1 MVLRVLALAAADGV
15 AGAVEQDAAARR
27 RALVDCSYVTPHV
40 RLVRTMRGNPMRELL
55 PPRSFDRPFDVIVI
69 GAGINGAGIAR
80 DATLRG
86 LSVLLV
92 DKGDVGAGTTSRSTR
107 LVHGGLRYLE
117 HFEVPLVR
125 ESLRERET
133 LLHIAPHLVH
143 PLSFL
148 LPIYEEHK
156 RRPALIRMG
165 MMAYDALSLDK
176 SLERHR
182 MLNREQALLREPGL
196 RSEGLKGA
204 AAYYD
209 AQAEY
214 PERLA
219 LENALDARRFGAVVL
234 PYMRVTALERGG
246 LDRITGVSLHDE
258 LHDVDY
264 RARGGVVV
272 NAAGPWVDQVLAEV
286 GRVGGPEGPGP
297 LIGGTKGSHL
307 VVAPFPGAPRE
318 AVYAE
323 AVGDGRPYFVVP
335 WDGRYLIGTTDTRYE
350 GDLDDV
356 VATDDEIAY
365 LIDETNRLI
374 PGAALTPEQVLYT
387 YAGVRPLPV
396 APDGDE
402 SAITRSHV
410 IHDHGAGEGGVQGL
424 LSIVGGKITTYR
436 RLSEETVDAV
446 VKKLG
451 RKAGKCSTGQLP
463 LPGGTAYSFDGFRER
478 FRATSGLSVDTANRL
493 LRIYGTRAAEALDW
507 ADAAPQLREPFDM
520 DSGAIGAEVVFSL
533 RTELAETLAD
543 VLLRRTFVG
552 YNSHAGLD
560 AADAAA
566 ELAVRHVGWSDERA
580 AHEVAAFRAQVAAS
594 LRPRVGVV

>member
-1 MVLRVLALAAADGV
+1 M
-15 AGAVEQDAAARR
+15 
-27 RALVDCSYVTPHV
+27 RAP
-40 RLVRTMRGNPMRELL
+40 L
-55 PPRSFDRPFDVIVI
+55 PPRTFERPFDLIVI

-176 SLERHR
+176 SMERHR
-182 MLNREQALLREPGL
+182 MLSRDEALRREPGL
-196 RSEGLKGA
+196 RSEGLRAA

-219 LENALDARRFGAVVL
+219 LENALDARRLGAVVL
-234 PYMRVTALERGG
+234 PYMRVTALERSAGA
-246 LDRITGVSLHDE
+246 RVTGVALHDE
-258 LHDVDY
+258 LHDAEHL
-264 RARGGVVV
+264 ARGALVV
-272 NAAGPWVDQVLAEV
+272 NATGPWVDELLGEAA
-286 GRVGGPEGPGP
+286 RPASGP

-307 VVAPFPGAPRE
+307 VVEPFPGAPRE

-323 AVGDGRPYFVVP
+323 AVEDGRPYFVVP
-335 WDGRYLIGTTDTRYE
+335 WHGLYLIGTTDTRYD

-356 VATDDEIAY
+356 VATDEEIAY
-365 LIDETNRLI
+365 LIDETNGLI

-387 YAGVRPLPV
+387 YAGVRPLP
-396 APDGDE
+396 AAGGRGGNDE
-402 SAITRSHV
+402 GSITRSHV
-410 IHDHGAGEGGVQGL
+410 IHDHAGRDVPEGERVGGL

-436 RLSEETVDAV
+436 RLAEETVDLA

-451 RKAGKCSTGQLP
+451 RKADKCRTHQLP
-463 LPGGTAYSFDGFRER
+463 LPGGTAYPFAGFRER
-478 FRATSGLSVDTANRL
+478 FHVTSGLPVEAADRL
-493 LRIYGTRAAEALDW
+493 LRIYGTRAAEALDF
-507 ADAAPQLREPFDM
+507 ADGSPDLREPFDP

-533 RTELAETLAD
+533 RTEMAETLAD
-543 VLLRRTFVG
+543 VVQRRTLVG
-552 YNSHAGLD
+552 YGAHAGLE
-560 AADAAA
+560 AVDAAA
-566 ELAVRHVGWSDERA
+566 EIAVRHAGWTDERA
-580 AHEVAAFRAQVAAS
+580 AREVAAFHDQVAA
-594 LRPRVGVV
+594 LRPRAPVPEVMEERPLALLGAARARLRRFRSVG

>member
-1 MVLRVLALAAADGV
+1 M
-15 AGAVEQDAAARR
+15 
-27 RALVDCSYVTPHV
+27 RAPLPS
-40 RLVRTMRGNPMRELL
+40 RTFE
-55 PPRSFDRPFDVIVI
+55 RPFDLIVI

-182 MLNREQALLREPGL
+182 MLSRDEALRREPGL
-196 RSEGLKGA
+196 RSEGLRGA
-204 AAYYD
+204 ATYYD

-219 LENALDARRFGAVVL
+219 LENALAARRLGAVVL
-234 PYMRVTALERGG
+234 PYMRVTALERGAP
-246 LDRITGVSLHDE
+246 DRITGVALHDE
-258 LHDVDY
+258 LHGTEHL
-264 RARGGVVV
+264 ARGALVV
-272 NAAGPWVDQVLAEV
+272 NATGPWVDELL
-286 GRVGGPEGPGP
+286 GMGSLPTPPKP

-307 VVAPFPGAPRE
+307 VVEPFPGAPRE

-323 AVGDGRPYFVVP
+323 AVEDGRPYFVVP
-335 WDGRYLIGTTDTRYE
+335 WNGLYLIGTTDTRYD

-356 VATDDEIAY
+356 VATEDEIAY

-374 PGAALTPEQVLYT
+374 PGAALTPAQVLYT
-387 YAGVRPLPV
+387 YAGVRPLP
-396 APDGDE
+396 AGGGRDGTE
-402 SAITRSHV
+402 EGAITRSHV
-410 IHDHGAGEGGVQGL
+410 IYDHAATRDPAERLEGM

-436 RLSEETVDAV
+436 RLAEETVDQA

-451 RKAGKCSTGQLP
+451 RKADKCRTHQVP
-463 LPGGTAYSFDGFRER
+463 LPGGTAYPFAGFRER
-478 FRATSGLSVDTANRL
+478 FRATSGLPLETADRL
-493 LRIYGTRAAEALDW
+493 LRIYGTRAAEALDF
-507 ADAAPQLREPFDM
+507 ADGAPELREPFDA
-520 DSGAIGAEVVFSL
+520 DTGAIGAEVIFSL

-543 VLLRRTFVG
+543 VVQRRTLVG
-552 YNSHAGLD
+552 YGAHVGLE
-560 AADAAA
+560 AVESAA
-566 ELAVRHVGWSDERA
+566 EIAVRHAGWTDERA
-580 AHEVAAFRAQVAAS
+580 AREVAAFREQAAA
-594 LRPRVGVV
+594 LRPRAAATG

>member
-1 MVLRVLALAAADGV
+1 M
-15 AGAVEQDAAARR
+15 
-27 RALVDCSYVTPHV
+27 RAP
-40 RLVRTMRGNPMRELL
+40 L
-55 PPRSFDRPFDVIVI
+55 PPRTFDRPFDLIVV

-133 LLHIAPHLVH
+133 LLRIAPHLVH

-148 LPIYEEHK
+148 LPIYEEHR
-156 RRPALIRMG
+156 RRPAVIRMG

-176 SLERHR
+176 SMERHR
-182 MLNREQALLREPGL
+182 MLSRDEALRREPGL
-196 RSEGLKGA
+196 RPDGLRGA

-209 AQAEY
+209 AQAAY

-219 LENALDARRFGAVVL
+219 LENALDARRRGAVVL
-234 PYMRVTALERGG
+234 PYMRVTG
-246 LDRITGVSLHDE
+246 LDRSHERITGVALHDE
-258 LHDVDY
+258 LHDVEH
-264 RARGGVVV
+264 RARGALVI
-272 NAAGPWVDQVLAEV
+272 NATGPWVDEVLGEEH
-286 GRVGGPEGPGP
+286 GRSQPDAG

-307 VVAPFPGAPRE
+307 VVEPFPGAPRE

-335 WDGRYLIGTTDTRYE
+335 WNGLYLIGTTDTRYD

-356 VATDDEIAY
+356 VATDEEVAY
-365 LIDETNRLI
+365 LIEETNRLI
-374 PGAALTPEQVLYT
+374 PGAELTPAQVLYT
-387 YAGVRPLPV
+387 YAGVRPLPA
-396 APDGDE
+396 APNGDE
-402 SAITRSHV
+402 GAITRSHV
-410 IHDHGAGEGGVQGL
+410 IHDHAGDKVPEEERLEGL

-436 RLSEETVDAV
+436 RLSEETVDAA

-451 RKAGKCSTGQLP
+451 RKADKCRTHQVP
-463 LPGGTAYSFDGFRER
+463 LPGGTAYPFAGFRER
-478 FRATSGLSVDTANRL
+478 FRATSGLPVETADRL
-493 LRIYGTRAAEALDW
+493 LRIYGTRAAEALDF
-507 ADAAPQLREPFDM
+507 ADGAPELRESFD
-520 DSGAIGAEVVFSL
+520 DDTGAIGAEVVFSL

-543 VLLRRTFVG
+543 VIQRRTLVG
-552 YNSHAGLD
+552 YGAHAGLD
-560 AADAAA
+560 AVEAAA
-566 ELAVRHVGWSDERA
+566 EIAVRHVHWSDERA
-580 AHEVAAFRAQVAAS
+580 AAEVAAYREQAAA
-594 LRPRVGVV
+594 LRPRAATTG

>member
-1 MVLRVLALAAADGV
+1 M
-15 AGAVEQDAAARR
+15 
-27 RALVDCSYVTPHV
+27 RAP
-40 RLVRTMRGNPMRELL
+40 L
-55 PPRSFDRPFDVIVI
+55 PPRTFDRPFDLIVI

-92 DKGDVGAGTTSRSTR
+92 DKGDIGAGTTSRSTR

-148 LPIYEEHK
+148 LPIYEEHR

-182 MLNREQALLREPGL
+182 MLSRDEAMRREPGL
-196 RSEGLKGA
+196 RSEGLRAA

-219 LENALDARRFGAVVL
+219 LENALDARRLGAVVL

-246 LDRITGVSLHDE
+246 PDRITGVALHDD
-258 LHDVDY
+258 LHGSEHL
-264 RARGGVVV
+264 ARGALVV
-272 NAAGPWVDQVLAEV
+272 NATGPWVDEVLADAAPP
-286 GRVGGPEGPGP
+286 RK

-307 VVAPFPGAPRE
+307 VVEPFPGAPRE

-335 WDGRYLIGTTDTRYE
+335 WNGLYLIGTTDTRYE

-356 VATDDEIAY
+356 VATEEEIGY

-374 PGAALTPEQVLYT
+374 PGAALTPAQVLYT
-387 YAGVRPLPV
+387 YAGVRPLP
-396 APDGDE
+396 APRGRDGNSPDE
-402 SAITRSHV
+402 GSITRSHV
-410 IHDHGAGEGGVQGL
+410 IHDHAGKDVPEDERLDGL

-436 RLSEETVDAV
+436 RLAEETVDAV
-446 VKKLG
+446 VKKLD
-451 RKAGKCSTGQLP
+451 RKADKCRTHQVP
-463 LPGGTAYSFDGFRER
+463 LPGGTAYPFAGFRER
-478 FRATSGLSVDTANRL
+478 FRVTSGLPVETADRL
-493 LRIYGTRAAEALDW
+493 LRIYGTRAAEALDF
-507 ADAAPQLREPFDM
+507 ADGSPELREPFDEET
-520 DSGAIGAEVVFSL
+520 GAIGAEVVFSL
-533 RTELAETLAD
+533 RTEMAETLAD
-543 VLLRRTFVG
+543 VVQRRTLVG
-552 YNSHAGLD
+552 YAAHAGLG
-560 AADAAA
+560 AVDAAA
-566 ELAVRHVGWSDERA
+566 EIAVRHLGWSDERA
-580 AHEVAAFRAQVAAS
+580 AREVAGFHEQVAAFRPRAATA
-594 LRPRVGVV
+594 G

>member
-1 MVLRVLALAAADGV
+1 M
-15 AGAVEQDAAARR
+15 
-27 RALVDCSYVTPHV
+27 RAP
-40 RLVRTMRGNPMRELL
+40 L
-55 PPRSFDRPFDVIVI
+55 PPRTFERPFDLIVV

-176 SLERHR
+176 SMERHR
-182 MLNREQALLREPGL
+182 MLSRDEALRREPGL
-196 RSEGLKGA
+196 RAEGLRGA

-209 AQAEY
+209 AQAAY

-219 LENALDARRFGAVVL
+219 LENALDARRLGAVVL
-234 PYMRVTALERGG
+234 PYMRVTAVERAH
-246 LDRITGVSLHDE
+246 DRVIGVALHDE
-258 LHDVDY
+258 LHERDY
-264 RARGGVVV
+264 RARGALVV
-272 NAAGPWVDQVLAEV
+272 NASGPWVDAVLAGVAARE
-286 GRVGGPEGPGP
+286 RP

-307 VVAPFPGAPRE
+307 VVEPFPGAPRE

-323 AVGDGRPYFVVP
+323 AAGDGRPYFVVP
-335 WDGRYLIGTTDTRYE
+335 WNGLYLIGTTDTRYD

-356 VATDDEIAY
+356 VATDEEIAY
-365 LIDETNRLI
+365 LIEETNRLI
-374 PGAALTPEQVLYT
+374 PGAELTAERVLYT
-387 YAGVRPLPV
+387 YAGVRPLP
-396 APDGDE
+396 APGVGAKEKERDE
-402 SAITRSHV
+402 ATITRSHV
-410 IHDHGAGEGGVQGL
+410 VHDHAGRDVPEGERVEGL
-424 LSIVGGKITTYR
+424 VSIVGGKITTYR
-436 RLSEETVDAV
+436 RLAQETVDLAV
-446 VKKLG
+446 RKLG
-451 RKAGKCSTGQLP
+451 RKADKCRTHQLP
-463 LPGGTAYSFDGFRER
+463 LPGGTAYPFDGFRER
-478 FRATSGLSVDTANRL
+478 FRVTSGLAPETADRL
-493 LRIYGTRAAEALDW
+493 LRIYGTRAAEALDF
-507 ADAAPQLREPFDM
+507 ADGAPALREPFDP
-520 DSGAIGAEVVFSL
+520 DSGAIGAEVVFAL

-543 VLLRRTFVG
+543 VVQRRTLVG
-552 YNSHAGLD
+552 YGAHAGLE
-560 AADAAA
+560 AVDAAA
-566 ELAVRHVGWSDERA
+566 ELAVRHAGWSDERA
-580 AHEVAAFRAQVAAS
+580 AREAADFRAQAEAT
-594 LRPRVGVV
+594 LRPRAAVR

>member
-1 MVLRVLALAAADGV
+1 
-15 AGAVEQDAAARR
+15 
-27 RALVDCSYVTPHV
+27 
-40 RLVRTMRGNPMRELL
+40 MRDLL
-55 PPRSFDRPFDVIVI
+55 PPRTFERPFDLIVI

-125 ESLRERET
+125 ESLRERQT

-182 MLNREQALLREPGL
+182 MLSRDEALRREPGL
-196 RSEGLKGA
+196 RPDGLRGA

-219 LENALDARRFGAVVL
+219 LENALDARRLGAVVL
-234 PYMRVTALERGG
+234 PYMRVTALERGTG
-246 LDRITGVSLHDE
+246 SSPSRITGVALHDE
-258 LHDVDY
+258 LHDADY
-264 RARGGVVV
+264 RARGALVV
-272 NAAGPWVDQVLAEV
+272 NAAGPWVDEVLGESAAPDA
-286 GRVGGPEGPGP
+286 R

-335 WDGRYLIGTTDTRYE
+335 WNGAYLIGTTDTRYE

-356 VATDDEIAY
+356 VATDEEIAY
-365 LIDETNRLI
+365 LIEETNKLI

-387 YAGVRPLPV
+387 YAGVRPLP
-396 APDGDE
+396 AGGGKDGDE
-402 SAITRSHV
+402 GAITRSHV
-410 IHDHGAGEGGVQGL
+410 IHDHAGGSTPEAARIEGL

-436 RLSEETVDAV
+436 RLSEETVDVA

-451 RKAGKCSTGQLP
+451 RKVDKCRTHQVP
-463 LPGGTAYSFDGFRER
+463 LPGGTAYPFAGFRER
-478 FRATSGLSVDTANRL
+478 FRATSGLPLETADRL
-493 LRIYGTRAAEALDW
+493 LRIYGTRAAEALDF
-507 ADAAPQLREPFDM
+507 ADGAPELREPFDP

-543 VLLRRTFVG
+543 VVQRRTLVG
-552 YNSHAGLD
+552 YGPHVGLE
-560 AADAAA
+560 AIDAAA
-566 ELAVRHVGWSDERA
+566 EIAIRHAGWSEERA
-580 AHEVAAFRAQVAAS
+580 AGEALAYRDQLAA
-594 LRPRVGVV
+594 LRPRATTG

>member
-1 MVLRVLALAAADGV
+1 M
-15 AGAVEQDAAARR
+15 
-27 RALVDCSYVTPHV
+27 RAPLPT
-40 RLVRTMRGNPMRELL
+40 RTFE
-55 PPRSFDRPFDVIVI
+55 RPFDLIVI
-69 GAGINGAGIAR
+69 GAGVNGAGIAR

-133 LLHIAPHLVH
+133 LLRIAPHLVH

-156 RRPALIRMG
+156 RRPAVIRMG

-182 MLNREQALLREPGL
+182 MLSRDEALRREPGL
-196 RSEGLKGA
+196 RADGLRGA

-209 AQAEY
+209 AQAAY

-219 LENALDARRFGAVVL
+219 LENALDARRRGAVVL
-234 PYMRVTALERGG
+234 PYMRVTGIERSH
-246 LDRITGVSLHDE
+246 DRVTGVALHDE
-258 LHDVDY
+258 LHGSEH
-264 RARGGVVV
+264 RARGALVV
-272 NAAGPWVDQVLAEV
+272 NATGPWVDELLAGVQPRDE
-286 GRVGGPEGPGP
+286 RR

-307 VVAPFPGAPRE
+307 VVEPFPGAPRE

-323 AVGDGRPYFVVP
+323 AMGDGRPYFVVP
-335 WDGRYLIGTTDTRYE
+335 WNGLYLIGTTDTRYD

-356 VATDDEIAY
+356 VATDDEVAY
-365 LIDETNRLI
+365 LIAETNRLI
-374 PGAALTPEQVLYT
+374 PHAELTPERVLYT
-387 YAGVRPLPV
+387 YAGVRPLP
-396 APDGDE
+396 APRPGRDGAEDE
-402 SAITRSHV
+402 AAITRSHV
-410 IHDHGAGEGGVQGL
+410 VHDHAGRDVPEGERVEGL

-436 RLSEETVDAV
+436 RLAEETVDAA

-451 RKAGKCSTGQLP
+451 RKADKCRTHQLP
-463 LPGGTAYSFDGFRER
+463 LPGGTAYPFEGFRER
-478 FRATSGLSVDTANRL
+478 FRVTSGLPRETADRL
-493 LRIYGTRAAEALDW
+493 LRIYGTRAAEVLDF
-507 ADAAPQLREPFDM
+507 ADAAPALCEPFDP
-520 DSGAIGAEVVFSL
+520 DTGAIGAEVVFSL

-543 VLLRRTFVG
+543 VVQRRTLVG
-552 YNSHAGLD
+552 YGARCGLS
-560 AADAAA
+560 AIDAAA
-566 ELAVRHVGWSDERA
+566 ELAVRHAGWSEERA
-580 AHEVAAFRAQVAAS
+580 AREADAFRAQAAAA
-594 LRPRVGVV
+594 LRPRAAAAG

>member
-1 MVLRVLALAAADGV
+1 M
-15 AGAVEQDAAARR
+15 
-27 RALVDCSYVTPHV
+27 RAP
-40 RLVRTMRGNPMRELL
+40 L
-55 PPRSFDRPFDVIVI
+55 PPRTFERPFDLIVI

-86 LSVLLV
+86 LSVLLL

-182 MLNREQALLREPGL
+182 MLSRAEALQREPGL
-196 RSEGLKGA
+196 RSDGLRAA

-219 LENALDARRFGAVVL
+219 LENALDARRLGAVVL
-234 PYMRVTALERGG
+234 PYMKVTALERGAP
-246 LDRITGVSLHDE
+246 DRITGVALHDE
-258 LHDVDY
+258 LHGSEHL
-264 RARGGVVV
+264 ARGALVI
-272 NAAGPWVDQVLAEV
+272 NATGPWVDELLGDAAPP
-286 GRVGGPEGPGP
+286 RK

-307 VVAPFPGAPRE
+307 VVESFPGAPRE

-323 AVGDGRPYFVVP
+323 AVEDGRPYFVVP
-335 WDGRYLIGTTDTRYE
+335 WNGLYLIGTTDTRYE

-356 VATDDEIAY
+356 VATEDEIAY

-374 PGAALTPEQVLYT
+374 PGAALTPQQVLYT
-387 YAGVRPLPV
+387 YAGVRPLP
-396 APDGDE
+396 APGVGKDGGDE
-402 SAITRSHV
+402 GAITRNHV
-410 IHDHGAGEGGVQGL
+410 IHDHAATRDPAERLEGL

-436 RLSEETVDAV
+436 RLAEETVDQA

-451 RKAGKCSTGQLP
+451 RKADKCRTHQVP
-463 LPGGTAYSFDGFRER
+463 LPGGTAYPFAGFRER
-478 FRATSGLSVDTANRL
+478 FRVTSGLPVETADRM
-493 LRIYGTRAAEALDW
+493 LRIYGTRAAEALDF
-507 ADAAPQLREPFDM
+507 ADGAPELREPFDA

-533 RTELAETLAD
+533 RTELVETLAD
-543 VLLRRTFVG
+543 VVQRRTLVG
-552 YNSHAGLD
+552 YGAHAGLE
-560 AADAAA
+560 AVDAAA
-566 ELAVRHVGWSDERA
+566 EIAVRHAGWTDERA
-580 AHEVAAFRAQVAAS
+580 AREVAAFREQAAAA
-594 LRPRVGVV
+594 LRPRAAV

>member
-1 MVLRVLALAAADGV
+1 
-15 AGAVEQDAAARR
+15 
-27 RALVDCSYVTPHV
+27 
-40 RLVRTMRGNPMRELL
+40 MREPL
-55 PPRSFDRPFDVIVI
+55 PQRTFERPFDLIVI

-125 ESLRERET
+125 ESLRERER

-143 PLSFL
+143 PMSFL
-148 LPIYEEHK
+148 LPIYEGHK
-156 RRPALIRMG
+156 RGPALIRMG

-182 MLNREQALLREPGL
+182 MLSRDEALRREPGL
-196 RSEGLKGA
+196 RSEGLRAA

-219 LENALDARRFGAVVL
+219 LENALDARRLGAVVL

-246 LDRITGVSLHDE
+246 AGGGDRVTGVALQDE
-258 LHDVDY
+258 LHGLEH
-264 RARGGVVV
+264 RARGALIV
-272 NAAGPWVDQVLAEV
+272 NATGPWVDELLGDAARSEAESE
-286 GRVGGPEGPGP
+286 RR

-307 VVAPFPGAPRE
+307 VVEPFPGAPRE

-323 AVGDGRPYFVVP
+323 AAGDGRPYFVVP
-335 WDGRYLIGTTDTRYE
+335 WNGHYLIGTTDTRYD

-356 VATDDEIAY
+356 VATEEEVAY
-365 LIDETNRLI
+365 LIEATNRLI
-374 PGAALTPEQVLYT
+374 PGAALTPDQVLYT
-387 YAGVRPLPV
+387 YAGVRPLP
-396 APDGDE
+396 APGVGAKDRDE
-402 SAITRSHV
+402 GSITRSHV
-410 IHDHGAGEGGVQGL
+410 IHDHAGREVPEEARIEGL

-436 RLSEETVDAV
+436 QLSEQTVDQV

-451 RKAGKCSTGQLP
+451 RKADKCRTHQLP
-463 LPGGTAYSFDGFRER
+463 LPGGTAYPFAGFRER
-478 FRATSGLSVDTANRL
+478 FRASSGLPVETADRL
-493 LRIYGTRAAEALDW
+493 LRIYGTRAAEALDF
-507 ADAAPQLREPFDM
+507 ADGAPQLREPFDA
-520 DSGAIGAEVVFSL
+520 DTGAIGAEVIFSL

-543 VLLRRTFVG
+543 VIQRRTLVG
-552 YNSHAGLD
+552 YGAHVGLD
-560 AADAAA
+560 AIDAAA
-566 ELAVRHVGWSDERA
+566 EIAVRHAGWSDERA
-580 AHEVAAFRAQVAAS
+580 AREVAAYRDQVAA
-594 LRPRVGVV
+594 LRPRTATG